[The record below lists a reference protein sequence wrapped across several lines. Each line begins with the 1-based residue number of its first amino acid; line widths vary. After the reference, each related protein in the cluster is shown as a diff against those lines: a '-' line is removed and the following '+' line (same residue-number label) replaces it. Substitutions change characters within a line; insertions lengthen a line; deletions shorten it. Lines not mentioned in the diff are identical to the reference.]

1 MTHLLL
7 AVIYLAFIS
16 LGLPDAVLGAG
27 WPVMYKDLHA
37 GLGYAGIVS
46 TIISVSTVI
55 SSLNSD
61 RMTRRFGAGRVT
73 AVSAAVTALSLFGFS
88 AAPRFWVLCVLA
100 VPYGLGAGGVDAAVN
115 NYAAVHY
122 ENRHMSWLHCMW
134 GIGAAAGPYIMGW
147 ALTDRTWRAGYLTV
161 GALQV
166 VLTALLFLSLPLWQ
180 KRPDAGESAS
190 GGSLAPP
197 DVLRLPGAIPFIA
210 TFFCYCALESTAG
223 LWAASYLALGRGVG
237 EQTAAGWAS
246 LFYIG
251 ITAGRFLNGF
261 LTMKLSD
268 ARLVSLGAVISAAGA
283 AVLLFIPGDAFAV
296 AGLILVGLGCAPVY
310 PCLIHAT
317 PAYFGADKSQAVI
330 GVQMAAAYC
339 GTALIPPLFGLLA
352 SHVDVRLYPPF
363 LLALAAL
370 MFALHRLVAR
380 RSGQG
385 DRPHP

>member
-100 VPYGLGAGGVDAAVN
+100 VPYGLGAGG
-115 NYAAVHY
+115 
-122 ENRHMSWLHCMW
+122 LHCMW